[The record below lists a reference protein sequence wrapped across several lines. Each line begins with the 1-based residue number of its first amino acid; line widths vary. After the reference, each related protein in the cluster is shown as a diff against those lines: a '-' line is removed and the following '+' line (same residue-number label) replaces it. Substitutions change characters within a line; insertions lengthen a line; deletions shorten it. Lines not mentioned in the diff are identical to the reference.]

1 LSNKNPKRKKNKTMA
16 RTMSVKIPV
25 SSLIAD
31 IEKSIAKIDEAVANY
46 ASEASAYRDEMVEY
60 EKALIAKAIEALG
73 NPDNIGTDHNS
84 PIRIQ
89 RNNYRNDVS
98 VEFDIEALGFPTK
111 PEEPVKPN
119 QKEWFGREHQTR
131 KEILQRNLKVLR
143 MTTQEEVSA
152 SSYSSV
158 MELI

>member
-1 LSNKNPKRKKNKTMA
+1 MA

-31 IEKSIAKIDEAVANY
+31 IEASIAKIDEAVENY
-46 ASEASAYRDEMVEY
+46 AQERKEY
-60 EKALIAKAIEALG
+60 ELEIKKYNDDFITHAKAALS
-73 NPDNIGTDHNS
+73 NPDNIGTEYGSLVRVN
-84 PIRIQ
+84 
-89 RNNYRNDVS
+89 RNYNGTLS
-98 VEFDIEALGFPTK
+98 LEFDTEGLGFPVK

-131 KEILQRNLKVLR
+131 KQILERNLKVLR

>member
-1 LSNKNPKRKKNKTMA
+1 MA

-25 SSLIAD
+25 SVLIAD
-31 IEKSIAKIDEAVANY
+31 IEASIAKIDEAVSNY
-46 ASEASAYRDEMVEY
+46 AEEVKVYRDEMVAY
-60 EKALIAKAIEALG
+60 DKSLIAKAIEVLS
-73 NPDNIGTDHNS
+73 NPDNIGTEHNS

-89 RNNYRNDVS
+89 RNSYRNDVS
-98 VEFDIEALGFPTK
+98 VEFDPEALGFPAK
-111 PEEPVKPN
+111 PEEPIKPN

-131 KEILQRNLKVLR
+131 KQILERNLKVLR

>member
-1 LSNKNPKRKKNKTMA
+1 MA

-31 IEKSIAKIDEAVANY
+31 IEASIAKIDEAVASY
-46 ASEASAYRDEMVEY
+46 AEEVKVYRDEMVAY
-60 EKALIAKAIEALG
+60 DKSLIAKAIEVLS

-89 RNNYRNDVS
+89 RNSYRNDVS
-98 VEFDIEALGFPTK
+98 VEFDPQALGFPEK
-111 PEEPVKPN
+111 PTEPVKPN
-119 QKEWFGREHQTR
+119 EKTYFGREYATR
-131 KEILQRNLKVLR
+131 KEILERNLKVLR

>member
-1 LSNKNPKRKKNKTMA
+1 MA

-25 SSLIAD
+25 ASLIAD
-31 IEKSIAKIDEAVANY
+31 IEASIAKIDESVLNY
-46 ASEASAYRDEMVEY
+46 ADERKQYEADVEEYKKKVASAVSEY
-60 EKALIAKAIEALG
+60 LKNNSGK
-73 NPDNIGTDHNS
+73 IGYDYDS
-84 PIRIQ
+84 VIRIST
-89 RNNYRNDVS
+89 NYNGRLELVLDP
-98 VEFDIEALGFPTK
+98 EIIGLGEKPT
-111 PEEPVKPN
+111 EPQKPN

-131 KEILQRNLKVLR
+131 KQILERNLKVLR

>member
-1 LSNKNPKRKKNKTMA
+1 
-16 RTMSVKIPV
+16 MSVKIPV

-31 IEKSIAKIDEAVANY
+31 IEASIAKIDESVANY
-46 ASEASAYRDEMVEY
+46 ADERKQYEVEVEAYKKQVAATVSEYLKNNSG
-60 EKALIAKAIEALG
+60 K
-73 NPDNIGTDHNS
+73 IGYDYDS
-84 PIRIQ
+84 QIRIST
-89 RNNYRNDVS
+89 NYNGRLELQLDP
-98 VEFDIEALGFPTK
+98 ELIGLGEKPT
-111 PEEPVKPN
+111 EPSKPN

-131 KEILQRNLKVLR
+131 KQILERNLKVLR

>member
-1 LSNKNPKRKKNKTMA
+1 MA

-25 SSLIAD
+25 SALIAD

-46 ASEASAYRDEMVEY
+46 ADERKQYELATEAYKKQVASAVSEY
-60 EKALIAKAIEALG
+60 LKNNSAK
-73 NPDNIGTDHNS
+73 IGYEFDST
-84 PIRIQ
+84 IRITT
-89 RNNYRNDVS
+89 NYSGRLELVLDP
-98 VEFDIEALGFPTK
+98 ELIGLGEKPT
-111 PEEPVKPN
+111 EPSKPN
-119 QKEWFGREHQTR
+119 QREWFGREHATR
-131 KEILQRNLKVLR
+131 KEILERNLKVLR

>member
-1 LSNKNPKRKKNKTMA
+1 
-16 RTMSVKIPV
+16 
-25 SSLIAD
+25 
-31 IEKSIAKIDEAVANY
+31 
-46 ASEASAYRDEMVEY
+46 
-60 EKALIAKAIEALG
+60 
-73 NPDNIGTDHNS
+73 
-84 PIRIQ
+84 
-89 RNNYRNDVS
+89 VS
-98 VEFDIEALGFPTK
+98 VEFDPEALGFPEK

-131 KEILQRNLKVLR
+131 KQILERNLKVLR

>member
-1 LSNKNPKRKKNKTMA
+1 MA

-31 IEKSIAKIDEAVANY
+31 IEASIAKIDEAITNY
-46 ASEASAYRDEMVEY
+46 ATDRKQYESETVAYKESVAKFVSAFIS
-60 EKALIAKAIEALG
+60 KNAA
-73 NPDNIGTDHNS
+73 NIGYDYDS
-84 PIRIQ
+84 LIRI
-89 RNNYRNDVS
+89 NHAYNGK
-98 VEFDIEALGFPTK
+98 VELILDKDSIDGFPEK
-111 PEEPVKPN
+111 PEEPRKPN
-119 QKEWFGREHQTR
+119 EKEWFGREHQTR
-131 KEILQRNLKVLR
+131 KQILERNLKVLR

>member
-1 LSNKNPKRKKNKTMA
+1 MA

-25 SSLIAD
+25 ASLIAD
-31 IEKSIAKIDEAVANY
+31 IEASIKKIDEAVDSY
-46 ASEASAYRDEMVEY
+46 AEELKLYRDEMVAY
-60 EKALIAKAIEALG
+60 DKALIAKAIESLS
-73 NPDNIGTDHNS
+73 NPDNIGTDHNF

-98 VEFDIEALGFPTK
+98 VEFDPEALGFPSK

-131 KEILQRNLKVLR
+131 KQILERNLKVLR

>member
-1 LSNKNPKRKKNKTMA
+1 MA

-25 SSLIAD
+25 ATLIAD
-31 IEKSIAKIDEAVANY
+31 IEASIAKIDSAVDNY
-46 ASEASAYRDEMVEY
+46 ASERKQY
-60 EKALIAKAIEALG
+60 EADLKQYNEDFVVHAKKALS
-73 NPDNIGTDHNS
+73 NPDNIGTEYGSLVRVNK
-84 PIRIQ
+84 
-89 RNNYRNDVS
+89 NYNGTLS
-98 VEFDIEALGFPTK
+98 LEFDTEGLGFPVK
-111 PEEPVKPN
+111 PEEPTKPN

-131 KEILQRNLKVLR
+131 KQILERNLKVLR